1 MSFKYFIFLFL
12 FILTEIV
19 YSQNGGQ
26 NSFSFL
32 NIEHSPRIEA
42 LGGGPISI
50 IDDDVSIIQ
59 SNPSLLNSKMHNE
72 FYFSFVDYFADINLF
87 SFSFAH
93 EFKNIGVFGLSL
105 KSVSYGDFER
115 NDQVGSSYGF
125 FNANDQ
131 VMSIG
136 LSKKL
141 LNYILLGIN
150 FNILNSNYES
160 YNSSGLAANIGI
172 TYFISMEE

>member
-1 MSFKYFIFLFL
+1 MSFEYFIFLFP
-12 FILTEIV
+12 FILPEIV

-72 FYFSFVDYFADINLF
+72 FYFSFPNAVVPLSIIPTLLLLAF
-87 SFSFAH
+87 SDQLLLT
-93 EFKNIGVFGLSL
+93 KLVFQT
-105 KSVSYGDFER
+105 
-115 NDQVGSSYGF
+115 N
-125 FNANDQ
+125 
-131 VMSIG
+131 
-136 LSKKL
+136 
-141 LNYILLGIN
+141 
-150 FNILNSNYES
+150 
-160 YNSSGLAANIGI
+160 
-172 TYFISMEE
+172 